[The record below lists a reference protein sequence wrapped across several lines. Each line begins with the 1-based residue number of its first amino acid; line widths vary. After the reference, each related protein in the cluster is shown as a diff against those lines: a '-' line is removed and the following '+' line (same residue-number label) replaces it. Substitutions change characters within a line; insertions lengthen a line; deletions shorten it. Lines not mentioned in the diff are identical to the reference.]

1 MVGLRGRSA
10 GVSQRRKL
18 FLLFGVVGVL
28 LVVVFIKWQNRH
40 RTLEDGLHELGAA
53 LVHGRAAP
61 HFNVYIGQKPLSEQD
76 KAKLLAYLRQTY
88 ITDPIEKV
96 EIISRGSLPFLH
108 IQTKAT
114 DGTPGYLIIAPMKA
128 DEGAAM
134 SVGGLLEKFWG
145 YQEIGKEGRAA
156 RHAGETIAAYAKL
169 CLRDGPALESLG
181 VASIRQAFPKRTGSW
196 EQLSDYYRELAEA
209 NTPKSP

>member
-1 MVGLRGRSA
+1 M
-10 GVSQRRKL
+10 SQRRKL

-28 LVVVFIKWQNRH
+28 LVVVFLQWQNRH
-40 RTLEDGLHELGAA
+40 RSLEAGLHELGAA

-61 HFNVYIGQKPLSEQD
+61 HFNVYIGQKPLSERD

-96 EIISRGSLPFLH
+96 EIVTLKDGSLPFLH
-108 IQTKAT
+108 IQTKAK
-114 DGTPGYLIIAPMKA
+114 DGTPGYLIITAMRA
-128 DEGAAM
+128 DQGAAT
-134 SVGGLLEKFWG
+134 SLRGLLETFWG

-156 RHAGETIAAYAKL
+156 RHAGEPSAAYARL

-181 VASIRQAFPKRTGSW
+181 LSSVVEAFGIKAGGW
-196 EQLSDYYRELAEA
+196 KHLSEDYWQLAELS
-209 NTPKSP
+209 TPKKP

>member
-1 MVGLRGRSA
+1 MSR
-10 GVSQRRKL
+10 RRKL
-18 FLLFGVVGVL
+18 FLLFGVVGML
-28 LVVVFIKWQNRH
+28 LVVVFLQWQNRH
-40 RTLEDGLHELGAA
+40 RTLEDGLRELGAA
-53 LVHGRAAP
+53 LEHGRAAP

-76 KAKLLAYLRQTY
+76 KAKLLVYLRQTY

-96 EIISRGSLPFLH
+96 EIVTLKDGSLPFLH
-108 IQTKAT
+108 IQTKAK
-114 DGTPGYLIIAPMKA
+114 DGTPGYLIIPPMKA

-134 SVGGLLEKFWG
+134 SVRGLLETFWS

-156 RHAGETIAAYAKL
+156 RHAGEPSAAHAKL

-196 EQLSDYYRELAEA
+196 EQLSDYYRELTEA
-209 NTPKSP
+209 NTPKKP